1 MHWTYRP
8 EHTLRNIS
16 RFTCPHLEKIEINAR
31 SMCAV
36 YRKYAIFNPQ
46 EDRTLEILYF
56 PFVKIAEI
64 SNGTHRLAIDAGSP
78 EEAVQKYF
86 SKLNKTAEQTDRKIE
101 KKLQLF

>member
-8 EHTLRNIS
+8 GHTLRNIS
-16 RFTCPHLEKIEINAR
+16 RFKSAHLEKIEINAR

-36 YRKYAIFNPQ
+36 YTKYAIFNPQ
-46 EDRTLEILYF
+46 EERTLEILYF
-56 PFVKIAEI
+56 PFIKIAEI
-64 SNGTHRLAIDAGSP
+64 SSGTHHLAIDAVSP

-86 SKLNKTAEQTDRKIE
+86 YQLNKTAEQTDRKIE